1 MTDKEGAC
9 GPKPAKPEKR
19 QKFTDTNGERVRD
32 EHGYRMRAAG
42 LCTRV
47 ECGVVELLLVSGRT
61 NPDQWV
67 VPGGGIEESETAER
81 AALREVLEEAGIQ
94 GSIKCLIGEFKDE
107 ERLARTIL
115 FLLNVVEVLDVW
127 EDGLRGRQR
136 QWMRIPEAL
145 EKVKE
150 SQRVMIKRYIDA

>member
-94 GSIKCLIGEFKDE
+94 GSIKCLIGEFKVG
-107 ERLARTIL
+107 L
-115 FLLNVVEVLDVW
+115 FYPTPVL
-127 EDGLRGRQR
+127 
-136 QWMRIPEAL
+136 
-145 EKVKE
+145 KE
-150 SQRVMIKRYIDA
+150 NNKI